1 MVDIRMVMLF
11 VNFFFLAI
19 ALLSVYYYAFRLRI
33 ELRCSRRLKAESDR
47 YKELFNSTSEGVTEV
62 DADGRFVIINRGG
75 AFLLGY
81 EDPQSLLTS
90 GSRIQDFFVDPAEW
104 KTLSGRIL
112 SSGIV
117 NQTVQIQTFH
127 KGKIWIELTFHKR
140 PVSPE
145 QNHIEGIFRDVTER
159 LAMQEELKSYSENLE
174 QKVIEK
180 TEALLQLERHKF
192 NLEKLAA
199 TGQLVAQ
206 LVHELRNPLSS
217 IKVGLTSIRKRAV
230 LEKGNA
236 QIIEIAIRETAHLE
250 RMMKEM
256 LAFARPEAL
265 QFNPCQINDVL
276 NDTLES
282 LREQLR
288 SASCTLTCELN
299 PLPYIPLDRSRM
311 QQVFTN
317 LIMNSQQAAD
327 SDRRL
332 VIRTGISDGSVFV
345 DIQDFGQGIPS
356 DQIEHIFDPFF
367 SRREGGTGLGLT
379 VVKTIVE
386 AHGGAVTIDSEPGRG
401 TTIRISIPVRE
412 PPGRQNSFTKE

>member
-1 MVDIRMVMLF
+1 M
-11 VNFFFLAI
+11 
-19 ALLSVYYYAFRLRI
+19 
-33 ELRCSRRLKAESDR
+33 
-47 YKELFNSTSEGVTEV
+47 
-62 DADGRFVIINRGG
+62 IINRGG

-81 EDPQSLLTS
+81 DDPQSLLAS

-104 KTLSGRIL
+104 KKLAERIL
-112 SSGIV
+112 SSGLV
-117 NQTVQIQTFH
+117 NQNVQIQTFH

-217 IKVGLTSIRKRAV
+217 IKMGLTSVRKRAV
-230 LEKGNA
+230 LEKANA
-236 QIIEIAIRETAHLE
+236 RIIEIAIRETVHLE
-250 RMMKEM
+250 LMMKEL

-276 NDTLES
+276 NETLN
-282 LREQLR
+282 
-288 SASCTLTCELN
+288 SAGCELTREFK
-299 PLPYIPLDRSRM
+299 PLPDIPIDRNRM

-317 LIMNSQQAAD
+317 LIMNAQQAAD
-327 SDRRL
+327 NDRRL
-332 VIRTGISDGSVFV
+332 VIRTGVQADGSVFT
-345 DIQDFGQGIPS
+345 DIQDFGRGIPP
-356 DQIEHIFDPFF
+356 DHVEHIFDPFF

-386 AHGGAVTIDSEPGRG
+386 AHGGTVAIESEPGRG
-401 TTIRISIPVRE
+401 TTFRIRFPVRDL
-412 PPGRQNSFTKE
+412 PGGQESDRKG

>member
-1 MVDIRMVMLF
+1 MSDVRVIMLF
-11 VNFFFLAI
+11 VNFFFLAL
-19 ALLSVYYYAFRLRI
+19 ALLFVFYYSFRLRI
-33 ELRCSRRLKAESDR
+33 ELRRSRRLKAESDR

-62 DADGRFVIINRGG
+62 DADGWFVIINRGG
-75 AFLLGY
+75 VSLLGY
-81 EDPQSLLTS
+81 ENPQSLLTS

-104 KTLSGRIL
+104 KSLADRIL
-112 SSGIV
+112 SSGMV

-127 KGKIWIELTFHKR
+127 KGKFWIELTFHKR

-180 TEALLQLERHKF
+180 TEALLQMERHKF

-217 IKVGLTSIRKRAV
+217 IKMGLTSIRKRAV
-230 LEKGNA
+230 LEKENT
-236 QIIEIAIRETAHLE
+236 QIIEIAIRETTHLE
-250 RMMKEM
+250 RLMKEM

-265 QFNPCQINDVL
+265 QFTPCQLNDVL
-276 NDTLES
+276 NETLETLS
-282 LREQLR
+282 EQL
-288 SASCTLTCELN
+288 SAAGCALTCEFN
-299 PLPYIPLDRSRM
+299 SLPDIPIDRNRM

-317 LIMNSQQAAD
+317 VIMNAQQAATENK
-327 SDRRL
+327 RL
-332 VIRTGISDGSVFV
+332 VIRTGITDGSVFA
-345 DIQDFGQGIPS
+345 DIKDFGRGIPS
-356 DQIEHIFDPFF
+356 DQIERIFDPFF

-386 AHGGAVTIDSEPGRG
+386 AHGGRVDIDSEPGRG
-401 TTIRISIPVRE
+401 TTIRISLPVRE
-412 PPGRQNSFTKE
+412 TPDGQEAIQKG

>member
-1 MVDIRMVMLF
+1 M
-11 VNFFFLAI
+11 
-19 ALLSVYYYAFRLRI
+19 
-33 ELRCSRRLKAESDR
+33 
-47 YKELFNSTSEGVTEV
+47 
-62 DADGRFVIINRGG
+62 IINRGG

-81 EDPQSLLTS
+81 DDPQSLLAS

-104 KTLSGRIL
+104 KKLAERIL
-112 SSGIV
+112 FSGLV
-117 NQTVQIQTFH
+117 NQNVQIQTFH

-217 IKVGLTSIRKRAV
+217 IKMGLTSVRKRAV
-230 LEKGNA
+230 LEKANA
-236 QIIEIAIRETAHLE
+236 RIIEIAIRETVHLE
-250 RMMKEM
+250 LMMKEL

-276 NDTLES
+276 NETLAT
-282 LREQLR
+282 LNQQLN
-288 SASCTLTCELN
+288 SAGCELTREFK
-299 PLPYIPLDRSRM
+299 PLPDIPIDRNRM

-317 LIMNSQQAAD
+317 LIMNAQQAAD
-327 SDRRL
+327 NDRRL
-332 VIRTGISDGSVFV
+332 VIRTGVQADGSVFT
-345 DIQDFGQGIPS
+345 DIQDFGRGIPS

-367 SRREGGTGLGLT
+367 SRKEGGTGLGLT

-386 AHGGAVTIDSEPGRG
+386 AHGGTVAAESEPGQG
-401 TTIRISIPVRE
+401 TTFRISIPVRDLPGGPE
-412 PPGRQNSFTKE
+412 PIRKG